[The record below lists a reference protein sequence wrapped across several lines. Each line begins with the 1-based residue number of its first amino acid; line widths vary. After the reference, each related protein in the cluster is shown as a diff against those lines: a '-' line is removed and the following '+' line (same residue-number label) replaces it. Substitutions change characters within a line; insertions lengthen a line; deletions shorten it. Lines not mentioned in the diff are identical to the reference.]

1 MGASAFPCSG
11 TAEAAAPPAV
21 ANAPEVLTQLLRCIA
36 DTKSLPRRTEADAD
50 ALEALLKRQPEAVQ
64 RTALDL
70 ANRLQRHVPDR
81 AVLLGMVSYW
91 VANRDAIREPFAY
104 FNPASDGFVFVEREV
119 RLALNQAAHQRA
131 KDADAAALP
140 RRD

>member
-1 MGASAFPCSG
+1 
-11 TAEAAAPPAV
+11 V
-21 ANAPEVLTQLLRCIA
+21 LRCIA

-50 ALEALLKRQPEAVQ
+50 ALEALLKRQPKAVQ

-70 ANRLQRHVPDR
+70 ANRLERHVPDR
-81 AVLLGMVSYW
+81 AVLRGMVSHW

-104 FNPASDGFVFVEREV
+104 FNPGSNGFTFVERRV
-119 RLALNQAAHQRA
+119 RLALDQAAHERA
-131 KDADAAALP
+131 KVADAAALP